1 MRYHPPAGSALPNA
15 PYVGKNIALQ
25 QQGSRIP
32 PQVPEYTQREIVNV
46 VELSGQ
52 VPTDDDLT
60 QLPRA
65 IRSGYLQTFT
75 DTSATPGYITVGSPL
90 AVAGYAAGMPF
101 SVTLNQDVTG
111 PTLLNYNGLGP
122 RAVVHNG
129 GGALQRGDYRKGD
142 IVELR
147 YNATTN
153 TLTMLTP
160 VSEALINA
168 PIVKTIAGFN
178 PDFKDCFEAIIWL
191 SRRRISNTGYVTFQH
206 AAGVGN
212 SKFVYANDI
221 RFSHADQARVAFKG
235 APLNGS
241 LPAPSALAYT
251 GNAQANR
258 VADTATN
265 LNTMRG
271 IFTTEISFVSG
282 ARFIVTG
289 DMDLVQDVLFSSD
302 GSGPVKTNIFQG
314 YGADN
319 LVLENGNQNIRRIA
333 SVGAQQH
340 GIATSRSNTLV
351 GEQVITFGNGFCGFN
366 CGGETLVLAAASLS
380 ALSNGV
386 HGFQISGG
394 LASADFTTAQI
405 YARGNP
411 DSGLAVNTG
420 NLVGSNNSVS
430 RDNGVAG
437 ITLVNCATAN
447 LFGFTVS
454 GNRFGLNIGRLSYI
468 DALTVTGSATEM
480 AFYAYNGGQ
489 IWRVGSSVTAPT
501 QASPAAGTSG
511 NGNAFIV

>member
-32 PQVPEYTQREIVNV
+32 PQVPEYVQREIVNV

-60 QLPRA
+60 QIARA
-65 IRSGYLQTFT
+65 IRLAGLQTFT

-122 RAVVHNG
+122 RVVVHNG

-160 VSEALINA
+160 VSEVLINA

-178 PDFKDCFEAIIWL
+178 PDFKDCYEAIVWI

-212 SKFVYANDI
+212 SKVVYSSDI
-221 RFSHADQARVAFKG
+221 RFNHADQSRVAFKG

-241 LPAPSALAYT
+241 LPQPGALAYT

-282 ARFIVTG
+282 ARFVVTG
-289 DMDLVQDVLFSSD
+289 DIDVLQDVLFTSD

-314 YGADN
+314 YSSDN
-319 LVLENGNQNIRRIA
+319 LVLESGNQNIRRIA
-333 SVGAQQH
+333 SFGAQQA
-340 GIATSRSNTLV
+340 GISTLRSETKI
-351 GEQVITFGNGFCGFN
+351 GEQVFCIGNGVFGAN
-366 CGGETLVLAAASLS
+366 INGSMTVLGAASIASLS
-380 ALSNGV
+380 NGL
-386 HGFQISGG
+386 HGFHIGGG
-394 LASADFTTAQI
+394 LGCSDLASSQI

-411 DSGLAVNTG
+411 DTGVFVNG
-420 NLVGSNNSVS
+420 GSLLGSNNSVS
-430 RDNGVAG
+430 RDNGGAG
-437 ITLVNCATAN
+437 IQLVSCAIASPI
-447 LFGFTVS
+447 GFNVS
-454 GNRFGLNIGRLSYI
+454 GNPRGLMVGRLSFA
-468 DALTVTGSATEM
+468 DSQSVTGSATDT

-489 IWRVGSSVTAPT
+489 IIRSGSSVSAPT